1 MGGSVDD
8 GVPAFLVRLVER
20 WAEQEIRSHGGVG
33 EDEIRAFEARRGVRM
48 PDDLRAYFLR
58 VGGVRMD
65 GESPALD
72 QDLIRFWRLGDLE
85 TLASSWVP
93 APDAQSWFVIA
104 DYSIWVWAYVIRLSP
119 DPAAPAPVAVSF
131 GGAELRAVAGSFEE
145 FVELY
150 LRRDPLVIS
159 PD

>member
-1 MGGSVDD
+1 MG
-8 GVPAFLVRLVER
+8 
-20 WAEQEIRSHGGVG
+20 EQGIRSHGGVG
-33 EDEIRAFEARRGVRM
+33 EDEIRAFEARRGVGM
-48 PDDLRAYFLR
+48 PDDLRAYFLH

-93 APDAQSWFVIA
+93 TPDAQSWFVIA
-104 DYSIWVWAYVIRLSP
+104 DYNIWAWAYVIRLSP
-119 DPAAPAPVAVSF
+119 DPAATAPVAVSF

-145 FVELY
+145 FVEMY